1 MGDYLFPHFLSDPRE
16 YGQAESV
23 WQQRWQDLLR
33 RVGQEGLWQTP
44 WLNTYFANGTPC
56 RDGNPIF
63 SAVCPSR
70 RLAVRVIQFDPA
82 DDAKEIH
89 VWKDTFAEGSSE
101 AIEELVISCVLTEQT
116 LPEVVELMRQW
127 ITEGRTSRPPEPNDG
142 PISTRMSDTS
152 SAPALSDHRPPS
164 ST

>member
-1 MGDYLFPHFLSDPRE
+1 MSDYLFPHYLSDPRE

-23 WQQRWQDLLR
+23 WQQRWQELLR
-33 RVGQEGLWQTP
+33 RVGQEGQWQTS
-44 WLNTYFANGTPC
+44 WLNTNFANGTPC

-70 RLAVRVIQFDPA
+70 RLAVRVIQLEPA

-89 VWKDTFAEGSSE
+89 VWNDTFAEGSSE
-101 AIEELVISCVLTEQT
+101 AVEELVISCVLTEQT
-116 LPEVVELMRQW
+116 LQEAVELMRQW
-127 ITEGRTSRPPEPNDG
+127 IAAGKSSRPPEPHDG
-142 PISTRMSDTS
+142 SLSSTGSDTFS
-152 SAPALSDHRPPS
+152 TPTLSDHPPPS